1 MTTDIQKTALRLPR
15 ELHSRILEAAENS
28 GRSMNAEI
36 TSRLQDSFSSLSPPQ
51 YGAYHSITGIDHLAW
66 QHGHELTEAMRE
78 LYESLVGPVSEAS
91 DPSVFFIGS
100 MGEAGTL
107 QLSPAL
113 TSDTEM
119 KGFDRLTKG
128 QAKAQAL
135 NDKIDPRKVQELI
148 DLLQN
153 ELESREEPS
162 N

>member
-1 MTTDIQKTALRLPR
+1 MKIRLSADLK
-15 ELHSRILEAAENS
+15 EQIEEAANAS

-36 TSRLQDSFSSLSPPQ
+36 SLRLQDSFSSLSPPQ
-51 YGAYHSITGIDHLAW
+51 YGAYHSITGINELAW
-66 QHGHELTEAMRE
+66 QRGSELTDEMRE

-100 MGEAGTL
+100 MGKAGTL

-119 KGFDRLTKG
+119 KGFDRRTQG

-135 NDKIDPRKVQELI
+135 NDQIDPRKVQELI
-148 DLLQN
+148 TLLQN
-153 ELESREEPS
+153 DLESRNKQNS
-162 N
+162 